1 MDGGVRRGRGLAL
14 IGYRGTGKS
23 TVGRILAERLGR
35 PFFDA
40 DRELEKRLGLTVSA
54 VFRTVGEQAFRD
66 WEERILEEL
75 LVEPDAIVAT
85 GGGVVLREANR
96 LRLRAF
102 GTVVWLMA
110 DAPILARRLLVD
122 EGSGAVRPALTPM
135 GTLDEIVA
143 VLFERT
149 PLYRATSDLEVATD
163 GKTPEEV
170 ADEVSKIVRDRST
183 FWTG

>member
-1 MDGGVRRGRGLAL
+1 M

-149 PLYRATSDLEVATD
+149 PLYRAVAHAVVDTSQR
-163 GKTPEEV
+163 TPENVVE
-170 ADEVSKIVRDRST
+170 AILEL
-183 FWTG
+183 WP